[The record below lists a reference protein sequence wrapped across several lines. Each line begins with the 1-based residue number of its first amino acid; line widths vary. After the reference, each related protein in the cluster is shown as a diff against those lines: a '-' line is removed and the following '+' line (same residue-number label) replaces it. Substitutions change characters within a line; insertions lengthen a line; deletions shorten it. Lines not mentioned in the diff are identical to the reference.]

1 MADLGADLEAQA
13 RTAYLRHDFRAAIDA
28 WEQAYAAHRAAG
40 TYVGAV
46 RCARTLGYMYGAVV
60 RDPAVMSGW
69 VARAQTLL
77 GDEKDSLEGGWVA
90 LTIGMFASDR
100 RRREDYFREAL
111 ALARQY
117 GDSDLEL
124 GTLAYLGASLVHDD
138 RTEEGMALLDEA
150 LAGVAGSEV
159 ADTIVLGDIFC
170 QLFAACEHAHDV
182 ARADQWIRVGRT
194 VAERHRLPSVSA
206 FCNTHYGGL
215 LTAAGRWDEAD
226 AALTEAIR
234 LWDLGYRPLR
244 PDAQTRLAQLRVRQ
258 GRWEEAAHLL
268 NGLEVD
274 ADTAPPLAAAHLGRG
289 DVAAARDVLEQ
300 ALDQADP
307 AASAVAPVLA
317 QLVDVELAAGRV
329 EAASAV
335 ADRLAACAAE
345 HRSPYLAGLAAL
357 ARGRVCLASG
367 DGDARS
373 CLRAALA
380 GFGRAQLPLELARA
394 RLELASSL
402 AAEQPDAARAE
413 AREALKAF
421 ESLDARRDVD
431 AAAALL
437 RSLGVRAT
445 PARRGTGQL
454 TRREAEILELLGH
467 GLSNPDIA
475 DRLYISRKTVEH
487 HVGNILAKLG
497 LRSRAEAAAYAAR
510 LKPAAE

>member
-1 MADLGADLEAQA
+1 VADLGAELEGQA
-13 RTAYLRHDFRAAIDA
+13 RTAYLHRDFRAAIDA

-40 TYVGAV
+40 THAGAV

-77 GDEKDSLEGGWVA
+77 GDEQESLEAGWVA
-90 LTIGMFASDR
+90 LTVGMFAADR
-100 RRREDYFREAL
+100 HVREDRFREAL
-111 ALARQY
+111 ALARRF

-138 RTEEGMALLDEA
+138 RTDEGMALLDEA

-159 ADTIVLGDIFC
+159 DDTIVLGDIFC

-182 ARADQWIRVGRT
+182 ARADQWIRVGRA
-194 VAERHRLPSVSA
+194 VAERLEIPSVSA

-215 LTAAGRWDEAD
+215 LTAAGRWAEAD

-244 PDAQTRLAQLRVRQ
+244 PDAQARLAQLRVRQ
-258 GRWEEAAHLL
+258 GRWEEAEHLL
-268 NGLEVD
+268 GGLEVD
-274 ADTAPPLAAAHLGRG
+274 PDTAPPLAAARLARG
-289 DVAAARDVLEQ
+289 DVAAARDVLEH
-300 ALDQADP
+300 ALEQVEP
-307 AASAVAPVLA
+307 TGTAAAPVLA

-329 EAASAV
+329 DAAGAA

-345 HRSPYLAGLAAL
+345 HPRPYLAGLAAL
-357 ARGRVCLASG
+357 ARGRVCLARG

-373 CLRAALA
+373 CLRTALA
-380 GFGRAQLPLELARA
+380 GFGRAQAPLELARA
-394 RLELASSL
+394 RLQLAAAIS
-402 AAEQPDAARAE
+402 AEQPEAARTE
-413 AREALKAF
+413 ARAALDVF
-421 ESLDARRDVD
+421 QSLDARRDVD

-437 RSLGVRAT
+437 RSLGVRAA
-445 PARRGTGQL
+445 PARRGDGVL

-467 GLSNPDIA
+467 GLSNPDISE
-475 DRLYISRKTVEH
+475 RLYISRKTVEH

-497 LRSRAEAAAYAAR
+497 LRSRAEAAAYATR
-510 LKPAAE
+510 SKPAAE